1 MRRMVLFFAFVFFV
15 SAVLLAQQ
23 EPKKEEPAPKE
34 DTKQQ
39 QDKIKLFIKIVD
51 YVDGEEHK
59 WRISEFIVKET
70 FLIASIERKE
80 EFIEKRVRK
89 YRKKK
94 KFRNKSEEEVRK
106 AMEKMWEDLR
116 KRRGLTEWDFSHIEV
131 LDLKK
136 VKKMLKQK
144 GKEKPEE
151 EKGKEERE
159 RKEGK
164 DDEEEPKDEP
174 KDEPEKPKELTEED
188 LRKMADYIIEGEVK
202 SVKAKPSV
210 WLGHTV
216 QYNANMEGKIKVID
230 AKTGEV
236 IKEIE
241 SKHKMG
247 AESGQDEAHQRALKS
262 AGLDFAKAL
271 INLEV
276 FREGAKREKKEK
288 K

>member
-1 MRRMVLFFAFVFFV
+1 MSRKWLLFVLVVLAAALVFA
-15 SAVLLAQQ
+15 QD
-23 EPKKEEPAPKE
+23 EPPKKEKPAPKE

-39 QDKIKLFIKIVD
+39 QDKVKLFIKIVD
-51 YVDGEEHK
+51 YVDGEEYK

-70 FLIASIERKE
+70 FLIASLERKE

-94 KFRNKSEEEVRK
+94 QFRNKPEEEVRK

-116 KRRGLTEWDFSHIEV
+116 KKRGLAEWDFSHIEV

-136 VKKMLKQK
+136 VKKMLKEKEK
-144 GKEKPEE
+144 GKPKEKEGEEEGPEE
-151 EKGKEERE
+151 EPE
-159 RKEGK
+159 
-164 DDEEEPKDEP
+164 
-174 KDEPEKPKELTEED
+174 DEPEKPKEVTEED

-216 QYNANMEGKIKVID
+216 QYNAKMEGKIKVID

-236 IKEIE
+236 VKEIE
-241 SKHKMG
+241 SEHKMG
-247 AESGQDEAHQRALKS
+247 AEDGQEEAHQRALKS

-271 INLEV
+271 INLKV
-276 FREGAKREKKEK
+276 FKKGAKRLKDEKKK
-288 K
+288 